1 MYHIV
6 LTIQLITMIMLLIE
20 SWVVF
25 KNMKSALH
33 SWLFL
38 VCISTL
44 VNSLG
49 YYLELTSTTE
59 EAYFTALRLSYFGR
73 VWTPFA
79 LLFFNV
85 EFLKLKVSRV
95 LKIVLGL
102 SNLVI
107 YLCVFTTKE
116 TQLYY
121 KDMSFSLR
129 GDFPIFVH
137 KDAIVHSLWTVAM
150 LLYAVVIISFL
161 IREISRK
168 SNGIEKKRIIMVMLS
183 MVVQS
188 ICAVI
193 EMLDLLPVT
202 EVYDV
207 TMIGFPIGAMFMLI
221 AIFRYKLLDTES
233 LAKDFVND
241 ELAEGVIAIDEKG
254 KIVFSNKTARKL
266 FPDLDARPDE
276 VLTMITSA
284 ITSGETLSV
293 GDRIFTPKEN
303 NLVQNGVDAGRLYSL
318 IDDTDYIRY
327 TEELEEAKQAADNA
341 NKAKSSFLANMSH
354 EIRTPIN
361 AVLGMDEMILRESE
375 EQDTLNY
382 AEDIRVAGRT
392 LLSLIN
398 DILDFSKIEEGR
410 MEILPVQYE
419 LSSVVVDL
427 VNMVRERA
435 TKKGLKLVLKVN
447 SEIPNLLYGDEIRI
461 KQIALNLLTNAVKY
475 TEKGEVRFT
484 IDYRRTSDDEIF
496 VSFRVSDTGIGM
508 KEEDMNKLFSPFER
522 IEESRNRSIE
532 GTGLGMSI
540 VKQLLALMESKLDVK
555 SVYGEGSEFSFEV
568 SQKVIGKEPMG
579 NISERFKRT
588 NVQRKAYKELFHAP
602 KADILVVDDTEMN
615 LLVIKN
621 LLKKTQVRIDTAA
634 SGQEALAS
642 AGRKAYDI
650 IFIDHMMPEMDG
662 IETLHRIRESKDG
675 EAEKTVYVALTANAV
690 SGARE
695 MYLSE
700 GFEDYLSKPVDGNEL
715 EEMVM
720 KYLPEDKIEKTDSED
735 NDGPADDTLKM
746 ADEDP
751 LAGLDMIPEINRKSG
766 IANCGSKDGYV
777 SVLET
782 FHRSAEE
789 KAEEIEKYLE
799 AGDIKNLTVKVHALK
814 SSARII
820 GASQL
825 SEKAAALEEAGK
837 AEDLE
842 TIRRDIP
849 VLLSE
854 FRELNGKLSFLD
866 KNVGT
871 GKEITPAM
879 IKEAFSTVCEI
890 AESMD
895 FGMMEDLI
903 RDLREYSFPQEE
915 KEVLDDIA
923 KKLNELDWDGIGKCA
938 KSVLD
943 KN

>member
-1 MYHIV
+1 MYHVV

-49 YYLELTSTTE
+49 YYLELMSTTE

-85 EFLKLKVSRV
+85 EFLKLKVSKV

-150 LLYAVVIISFL
+150 VLYAVVIISFL
-161 IREISRK
+161 IREISRRSK
-168 SNGIEKKRIIMVMLS
+168 GIEKKRIIMVMLS

-221 AIFRYKLLDTES
+221 AIFRYKLLDAES

-266 FPDLDARPDE
+266 FPDLASKPDE
-276 VLTMITSA
+276 VLAMMTSA
-284 ITSGETLSV
+284 IASGETLSI

-303 NLVQNGVDAGRLYSL
+303 NLVQNGVDAGKLYSL
-318 IDDTDYIRY
+318 VDDTDYIRY
-327 TEELEEAKQAADNA
+327 TEELEEAKKAADNA

-361 AVLGMDEMILRESE
+361 AVLGMDEMILRESD

-540 VKQLLALMESKLDVK
+540 VKQLLALMDSKLDVK

-615 LLVIKN
+615 LIVIKN

-650 IFIDHMMPEMDG
+650 IFIDHMMPDMDG
-662 IETLHRIRESKDG
+662 IETLHRIRENKTGD
-675 EAEKTVYVALTANAV
+675 ADKTVYVALTANAV

-720 KYLPEDKIEKTDSED
+720 KYLPDDKLERLDTEDEALDD
-735 NDGPADDTLKM
+735 NTLKM

-751 LAGLDMIPEINRKSG
+751 LADLDMIPEINRKSG
-766 IANCGSKDGYV
+766 IVNCGSKDGYV
-777 SVLET
+777 TILET

-789 KAEEIEKYLE
+789 KAEEIERYLE
-799 AGDIKNLTVKVHALK
+799 TGDIKNLTVKVHALK

-825 SEKAAALEEAGK
+825 SEKAASLEEAGK

-866 KNVGT
+866 KSSGT
-871 GKEITPAM
+871 GKEITPEM
-879 IKEAFSTVCEI
+879 IKEAFATVCEI

-938 KSVLD
+938 KSVLN